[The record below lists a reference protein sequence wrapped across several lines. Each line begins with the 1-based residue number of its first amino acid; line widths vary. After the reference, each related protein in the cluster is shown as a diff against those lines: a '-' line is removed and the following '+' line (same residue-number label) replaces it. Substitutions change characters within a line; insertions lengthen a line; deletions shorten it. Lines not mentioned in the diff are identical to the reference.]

1 MTKYHISHDGPAVC
15 RAEVRD
21 CPIGGDH
28 FENYG
33 RATVA
38 YEKLLD
44 ETYGGPFVPLP
55 KPKALPRLDAN
66 NVRQI
71 VSDLDAINYISNGR
85 DEFVGGGETPY
96 LVNEYRVSLKAQDD
110 YYVHVAV
117 HDEDGQPIMAS
128 SFDILADRE
137 KELARIAFIG
147 RFLSGE
153 RYRTK
158 SDEADV
164 EALALAEPYYE
175 AFQKHGGATYDD
187 VIYVSQLFRYSRE
200 TGSIP
205 DGFFQMA
212 ERQEANARA
221 KGKKYSG
228 PTKKQRD
235 LAFAVVDE
243 LL

>member
-28 FENYG
+28 YENYG

-55 KPKALPRLDAN
+55 KPKTLPRLDAN
-66 NVRQI
+66 NVGKI

-85 DEFVGGGETPY
+85 DEFVSGGQTPY

-117 HDEDGQPIMAS
+117 HDEDGLPIMAS

-137 KELARIAFIG
+137 KELARISFIG
-147 RFLSGE
+147 RFISGE

-158 SDEADV
+158 SDEADA

-175 AFQKHGGATYDD
+175 AFQKHGGSTYDD
-187 VIYVSQLFRYSRE
+187 VIYVDKLYDYSRRA
-200 TGSIP
+200 GSIP
-205 DGFFQMA
+205 DDFFKLD
-212 ERQEANARA
+212 ERQEENARA
-221 KGKKYSG
+221 KRKKYSG
-228 PTKKQRD
+228 SSKEQRD
-235 LAFAVVDE
+235 RAYAVVNE